1 MFRRNAKDT
10 QRHIMQ
16 RTYLIGEKPILAG
29 EGEALNDSASEV
41 LEGFRGE
48 AAVERLVASV
58 ELGIGLL
65 QQGGPE
71 LGRVRG
77 VEVDEPALVRRQ
89 PVVHQNLNPVSEMPE
104 SEPEEARVTNW
115 FAESAAWH
123 LKTPQ

>member
-16 RTYLIGEKPILAG
+16 RAYLIGEKPILAG
-29 EGEALNDSASEV
+29 EGEALNNSASEV

-71 LGRVRG
+71 LGRVGG

-104 SEPEEARVTNW
+104 SEPEARASLIGSRNQLLT
-115 FAESAAWH
+115 
-123 LKTPQ
+123 

>member
-10 QRHIMQ
+10 QHHIMQ
-16 RTYLIGEKPILAG
+16 RAYLIGEKPILAG

-71 LGRVRG
+71 LGGVGG

-104 SEPEEARVTNW
+104 SEPEEARASLIGSRNQLLVT
-115 FAESAAWH
+115 
-123 LKTPQ
+123 

>member
-10 QRHIMQ
+10 QHHIMQ
-16 RTYLIGEKPILAG
+16 RAYLIGEKPILAG
-29 EGEALNDSASEV
+29 EGEALNNSASEV

-71 LGRVRG
+71 LGRVGG

-104 SEPEEARVTNW
+104 SESEEARVTNW
-115 FAESAAWH
+115 FAESASH